1 MGTTST
7 SKLMTATTA
16 MLIGL
21 SAMFI
26 TLNLPFDIVYF
37 HYFGIERN
45 SLQKEEKAIYM
56 YDL

>member
-1 MGTTST
+1 
-7 SKLMTATTA
+7 MTATTA